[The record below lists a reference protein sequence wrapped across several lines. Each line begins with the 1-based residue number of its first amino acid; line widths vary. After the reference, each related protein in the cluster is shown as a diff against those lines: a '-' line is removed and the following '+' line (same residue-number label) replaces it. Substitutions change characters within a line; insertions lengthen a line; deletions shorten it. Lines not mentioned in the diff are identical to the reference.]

1 MDKKILCIIPARGG
15 SKRIPKKNI
24 KNFLGKPIIYY
35 SIIKALESKCF
46 DEVMVSTDD
55 SEIKKI
61 SEKFGASVPFLRN
74 EQKSGD
80 NIGIKDVIIDVINK
94 YLKINK
100 HFDYVCCIFP
110 TAPLI
115 EIKNI
120 ILGLEKIKTYDYV
133 FPVVPY
139 SYPIQRSLILNNNS
153 VLFKYPSNIN
163 EMSQNLKTHYHD
175 AGQFYWINVSHIIST
190 NEMYSNNNFAIILN
204 ELEAQDIDTET
215 DWSLAEMKYK
225 LKNS

>member
-1 MDKKILCIIPARGG
+1 M
-15 SKRIPKKNI
+15 
-24 KNFLGKPIIYY
+24 GKPIIYY
-35 SIIKALESKCF
+35 SIIKAFERSKCF

-163 EMSQNLKTHYHD
+163 KMSQNLKTHYHD
-175 AGQFYWINVSHIIST
+175 AGQFY
-190 NEMYSNNNFAIILN
+190 Y
-204 ELEAQDIDTET
+204 
-215 DWSLAEMKYK
+215 
-225 LKNS
+225 